1 MPDFQHHTGR
11 EKASQE
17 PELLMWRLPLR
28 DHSPLSGCR
37 GGRAGWTFQVPL
49 PGAGRVDAPKEGGDF
64 RQGGGAVTGRARPAD
79 REETD
84 ACLSELLNFLPLP
97 ALVLGGGL
105 EVSPHVGHGLTAL
118 RAEGRFPRA
127 GETVCEGLAAVETGV
142 VLQAPGDLVVLAA
155 VNESGTGFAGHVL
168 RVAAGLDAGI
178 HIVTHI
184 QIY

>member
-1 MPDFQHHTGR
+1 MN
-11 EKASQE
+11 
-17 PELLMWRLPLR
+17 
-28 DHSPLSGCR
+28 
-37 GGRAGWTFQVPL
+37 
-49 PGAGRVDAPKEGGDF
+49 APKEGRDF
-64 RQGGGAVTGRARPAD
+64 RQGGGTVTGHARAAD
-79 REETD
+79 GEEPD
-84 ACLSELLNFLPLP
+84 ACLGELLDFLPLP
-97 ALVLGGGL
+97 VLALGGGL
-105 EVSPHVGHGLTAL
+105 EVGAHVGHGLTAL